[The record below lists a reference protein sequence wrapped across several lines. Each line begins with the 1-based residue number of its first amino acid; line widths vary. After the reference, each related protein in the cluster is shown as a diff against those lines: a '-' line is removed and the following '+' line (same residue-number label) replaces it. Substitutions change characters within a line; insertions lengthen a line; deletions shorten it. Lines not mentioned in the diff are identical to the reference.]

1 MAANTAKIHNLGFG
15 FLGHHPVEEL
25 TELVRTA
32 EELGFTSA
40 WIAEDYFYAGAFSLA
55 SAVARSTEKIQLGIG
70 VINPYTRHPVLS
82 AMESAALDTV
92 SKGRAII
99 GIGAANKLWI
109 EIRMGMPY
117 SKPITATRECVE
129 IIKGLV
135 GQGKLTYH
143 GSVFQVEGVELE
155 FQPYRRDL
163 PVYMGVKGDK
173 ALFQAGQA
181 ADGVLISAGCTLEY
195 IPYARDLIAQGAR
208 SVGRNPDELR
218 LAAYLPTCIRPTHQE
233 AVDAMRP
240 FVRRYLGLHGDKPI
254 LTCAGFD
261 PAVLRPFR
269 EAFLAGET
277 CPNEVTDE
285 MVEKIVVAGTADECR
300 ARILD
305 YMAAGVEMPVCF
317 EVGGDENP
325 LEQLKSIH
333 AHLLAD

>member
-1 MAANTAKIHNLGFG
+1 MAENAVKIHNLGFG

-82 AMESAALDTV
+82 AMEAAALDTV

-109 EIRMGMPY
+109 ETRMGMPY

-143 GSVFQVEGVELE
+143 GSVFHVEGVELE

-195 IPYARDLIAQGAR
+195 ISYARNLIAQGAR
-208 SVGRNPDELR
+208 SVGRNPEELR

-233 AVDAMRP
+233 AVDVMRP

-261 PAVLRPFR
+261 PAVLRPSGR
-269 EAFLAGET
+269 PSWPERPVPTRSPTRWWRRLWWPAPPRSAAPAFWTTWPPAWR
-277 CPNEVTDE
+277 CPSALRWAA
-285 MVEKIVVAGTADECR
+285 AGT
-300 ARILD
+300 LWSSS
-305 YMAAGVEMPVCF
+305 
-317 EVGGDENP
+317 NP
-325 LEQLKSIH
+325 STPI
-333 AHLLAD
+333 